1 VPRIGKEYERFAFMS
16 KLRDRTTSHMQ
27 RCIDAG
33 ALPAEMNVHAAM
45 RMLFASVIGLV
56 ALRLSDRLAPWED
69 PDALVRQSIEVMLAG
84 FQKVPPRGGDAP
96 EGTFHQACRP
106 SR

>member
-1 VPRIGKEYERFAFMS
+1 MCFYAAKTIWFLAQPSSAIAIVLLCGAILAGRGRGKRGRS
-16 KLRDRTTSHMQ
+16 L
-27 RCIDAG
+27 
-33 ALPAEMNVHAAM
+33 L
-45 RMLFASVIGLV
+45 VIGLV